1 MAKQLKFPLGFDLKE
16 GTKKAIEEWKSTY
29 RAKIQAAVDKQ
40 PIKLKLLWDAKG
52 VNVKQLKE
60 WVQMNK
66 VVQQMHR
73 DSLATKRQ
81 EIALETDIEKRNKAR
96 LATETQLYN
105 LTSARARATHASA
118 REAAKRTLEEN
129 KALQSNLRLYERK
142 VGILGRLVQRAAVYF
157 SIHQVANFLRN
168 VKDVTKEMELQ
179 RSALGALIGDIG
191 RANLM
196 YSQIQQN
203 ALKSPFNIRELID
216 YTKKVAAYRIESDEL
231 IDTTMRLADVSAGLG
246 VSMDRIVL
254 AYGQIRA
261 TGYLRATEVRQ
272 LTEAGLPIVESLAE
286 QMSNL
291 RQETVTAAEVMG
303 LISERAISFEQVK
316 TIFEELTSAG
326 GMFYKMQEKQADTL
340 YGKWENLKDAATMM
354 YEAIGSSALGRFGL
368 EAALGTLKAM
378 IKQWKILA
386 AVILTAADSYL
397 FLKIGQGVMRM
408 LSTSMYTLAIAVKN
422 HKKAVLELALAQ
434 KSGGAT
440 AIWAAKMQV
449 ASARAMRQAAMATNG
464 LSRAWLKLKA
474 LFLSNPI
481 GMILSAVAALA
492 AIITTVVSKTNEL
505 GKALGE
511 IDSRGTMTMSSEVNN
526 FERLAVAIRSNAASS
541 LKHKNALKE
550 LKRAY
555 GEFLPTQDD
564 AIRKL
569 VKEKEGYE
577 NVTDAIR
584 EKIAMQMQEEK
595 INQISS
601 HYADALG
608 NYEKRMK
615 DRAKEQGYKGENLAD
630 FFAEI
635 QKEVKDGA
643 FDDTLNDVN
652 EIRQKFASIF
662 NTFFGKEL
670 APVDVYDIFEP
681 LLGQSIPKYIKT
693 LSEYNNAIAEVVEE
707 MKTLTGVTRE
717 YRNDW
722 DKLQTDL
729 QNVGGGSYQPF
740 TFNWNETKTKNQIKL
755 YHTTLQKWLNDAKIS
770 FTVGDT
776 IDFTKLYEALGDAH
790 PKLKSVI
797 RKLEKEYSELIPNDV
812 SQKIKDDFIRLAK
825 SANAP
830 MDKIQNY
837 FKDNEKSVKDWVSTL
852 NSAKDDLDWQIGTND
867 NLGKT
872 TTELKAIKKVIEE
885 MIKLWD
891 KSSKTEKKENT
902 EAIQALKSEISATEQ
917 IYKRYTELKKKEP
930 DTAKIKSTLEKEFS
944 NVSLEQLNKAFDL
957 DEMKKAYKTAI
968 NLARKLGASDLVLE
982 LETKLGSLGVKDL
995 VSDIERQLSDLA
1007 AKVSRTKAAKEFY
1020 DRILGVT
1027 GDKELS
1033 ATLTLSVYG
1042 ETGKDLKDNILA
1054 QAKKAFEGTDY
1065 NFDSKGLDLSELRK
1079 TYNAL
1084 SEDFP
1089 ASSKKA
1095 MKDVLDILEKE
1106 QSNIAA
1112 KYAELLLA
1120 YDDVARKRVT
1130 IEQKAAK
1137 DVEIIEKGLAMELAK
1152 INKDYKDDK
1161 KKKDTATT
1169 EANARAEAAK
1179 KAINARKG
1187 YDLKKLSDDYVRF
1200 FAAIN
1205 SMTMETANKTRATMR
1220 KALFEAFNAGGISA
1234 EELRKELRAI
1244 EVQFKKL
1251 NESSSLFVAY
1261 LNGGAEGWLEKL
1273 RESGDELDA
1282 LAIKMQKMQKVEN
1295 LTADEQSFIDKML
1308 RAFGKKGSKSL
1319 AELSTQFN
1327 GDMSKMGKAV
1337 AGVGSDMQEMFSGA
1351 TGALTIVDTIIKNI
1365 GGAIDG
1371 IDQIL
1376 GQINSMRS
1384 EENQIGG
1391 WFEYVSDFNK
1401 YAMSGWEN
1409 LKSGNLLG
1417 AVADTVSSIISIF
1430 QNISEDQIE
1439 AIDEDIEEQA
1449 LSLENLEYAY
1459 GRLEKAQ
1466 EKAFGS
1472 DYIDIY
1478 NKKLS
1483 NLQAQYDAYMKQAQL
1498 EESKGKAADS
1508 DKIRG
1513 YKNAAR
1519 DVADSIKDMYGS
1531 MSEHFLGQD
1540 LTSAARDFAQAWIEA
1555 YKEFSNTT
1563 DAMKEKFQDMIQNMM
1578 AESLLAKV
1586 MEQALEPVFTMI
1598 DNMESSD
1605 FYNSAFWA
1613 NVMDTM
1619 DKAATDGVV
1628 GAENVMKMF
1637 EQMGVSVR
1645 SLGGE
1650 MTGISR
1656 DIATASEESIL
1667 GLAAGINTQNFYI
1680 SQIPT
1685 KIDEIITVLKGGAAS
1700 TGSDIT
1706 LRDLVTLQNE
1716 HLSYLPTIAQN
1727 TADTAERCQRAADA
1741 CEKIASSLNSVIKPV
1756 GTQPTHTLSTSIR
1769 G

>member
-142 VGILGRLVQRAAVYF
+142 VGVLGRLVQRAAVYF
-157 SIHQVANFLRN
+157 SIHQVANFLSK

-179 RSALGALIGDIG
+179 RSSLGALIGDIG

-316 TIFEELTSAG
+316 AIFEDLTSAG
-326 GMFYKMQEKQADTL
+326 GIFYKMQEKQADTL

-354 YEAIGSSALGRFGL
+354 YEAIGKSTLGRLGL
-368 EAALGTLKAM
+368 ETALGTLKVL
-378 IKQWKILA
+378 IKQWKLLA
-386 AVILTAADSYL
+386 GVVMTTADT
-397 FLKIGQGVMRM
+397 FLLLKVGQGIMRM
-408 LSTSMYTLAIAVKN
+408 LSTSTYTLAIAVKQ
-422 HKKAVLELALAQ
+422 HKKAILDLALAQ

-464 LSRAWLKLKA
+464 FKRALLKLKA
-474 LFLSNPI
+474 AFLSNPI
-481 GMILSAVAALA
+481 GMIAAAAAALA
-492 AIITTVVSKTNEL
+492 AILITVISKTNEL

-670 APVDVYDIFEP
+670 APVDVYHIFEP

-740 TFNWNETKTKNQIKL
+740 TFNWNETNVKNQIEL
-755 YHTTLQKWLNDAKIS
+755 YHKTVEKWLKKADID
-770 FTVGDT
+770 FTIGKT
-776 IDFTKLYEALGDAH
+776 IDFSKLYEALGDAQ
-790 PKLKSVI
+790 PKLKSMI
-797 RKLEKEYSELIPNDV
+797 QKLQKEYSELIPNNV

-852 NSAKDDLDWQIGTND
+852 KSAKEDLVWQIGTNE
-867 NLGKT
+867 NLGET

-891 KSSKTEKKENT
+891 KSTKTEKKGND
-902 EAIQALKSEISATEQ
+902 EAVSALKAEIKAVESM
-917 IYKRYTELKKKEP
+917 YKRYLELKKSMS
-930 DTAKIKSTLEKEFS
+930 DAGKIKSTLETEFADV
-944 NVSLEQLNKAFDL
+944 NLKRLEKVFNTKDMEKVYELAKKLAQQLG
-957 DEMKKAYKTAI
+957 DEA
-968 NLARKLGASDLVLE
+968 LVLE
-982 LETKLGSLGVKDL
+982 IETKIGGLGVKET
-995 VSDIERQLSDLA
+995 VRDIEQKLLALSD
-1007 AKVSRTKAAKEFY
+1007 KVSRTKTAKEFY
-1020 DRILGVT
+1020 DRMLGIT
-1027 GDKELS
+1027 GNKELS

-1042 ETGKDLKDNILA
+1042 ETGESLKDDILE
-1054 QAKKAFEGTDY
+1054 QAKAAFKDTDVK
-1065 NFDSKGLDLSELRK
+1065 FGDKLDLSALRK
-1079 TYNAL
+1079 AYNAL
-1084 SEDFP
+1084 PEGYP
-1089 ASSKKA
+1089 AAQKKA
-1095 MKDVLDILEKE
+1095 MKQVLDILEKE

-1137 DVEIIEKGLAMELAK
+1137 DVKIIEKGLAMELAK
-1152 INKDYKDDK
+1152 INEDYKNDET
-1161 KKKDTATT
+1161 KKDTATT
-1169 EANARAEAAK
+1169 EAKARADAAK
-1179 KAINARKG
+1179 DAINARKN
-1187 YDLKKLSDDYVRF
+1187 YDLKKLSDEYVRF

-1205 SMTMETANKTRATMR
+1205 SMTMETANNTRATMR

-1282 LAIKMQKMQKVEN
+1282 LAIKMQKMQKVED

-1319 AELSTQFN
+1319 AQLSTQFN

-1337 AGVGSDMQEMFSGA
+1337 AEVGGEMQGMFSGA

-1439 AIDEDIEEQA
+1439 AIDEAIEEQA
-1449 LSLENLEYAY
+1449 LRLENLEYAY
-1459 GRLEKAQ
+1459 GRFEKAQ

-1508 DKIRG
+1508 DKIRD
-1513 YKNAAR
+1513 YENAAR

-1578 AESLLAKV
+1578 VESLLAKV

-1667 GLAAGINTQNFYI
+1667 GLAAGINTQNYYI
-1680 SQIPT
+1680 SQVPA
-1685 KIDEIITVLKGGAAS
+1685 KMDIIIGLLRGEGTM
-1700 TGSDIT
+1700 TQGSAIT
-1706 LRDLVTLQNE
+1706 LQDLVTLQNQ
-1716 HLSYLPTIAQN
+1716 HLSYLPTIAQH
-1727 TADTAERCQRAADA
+1727 TADTVAECKTIVAETRRTADA
-1741 CEKIASSLNSVIKPV
+1741 LERVIKPE
-1756 GTQPTHTLSTSIR
+1756 GTKATYKLNTTLS
-1769 G
+1769 